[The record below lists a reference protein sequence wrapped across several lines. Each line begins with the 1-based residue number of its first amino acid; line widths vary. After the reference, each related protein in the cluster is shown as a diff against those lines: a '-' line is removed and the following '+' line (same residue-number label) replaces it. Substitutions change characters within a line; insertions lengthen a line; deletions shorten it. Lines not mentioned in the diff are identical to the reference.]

1 MLSRKRL
8 RMKHY
13 SIRVLVLALSL
24 AIIQCSMFGGKS
36 SPEEESWENAA
47 ANADSVDRAEAT
59 GVDANTTDESA
70 WQSGEQAD
78 NLIYN
83 LDKLKSDAMEQS
95 GSSEFVASEINYEV
109 KRMAAELKYVKKKL
123 TELQTQ
129 SEVWTNP
136 LSIYSKEIH
145 LENGTKIFGDV
156 VDQDKDNVQ
165 VKTLI
170 GELAISRDQVIRI
183 VDNIPTDPDAPPV
196 AEPGQSAAG
205 VPMNMSGAR
214 TIQDVQGETTQAKY
228 SGNVVLSGS
237 IKERKDR
244 SGNTI
249 LSGVVKNIGGRRA
262 DFVKV
267 NFLFRI
273 NWSGDTRELTAF
285 VKGTHHV
292 FSSGVSTDTS
302 LFPGASGEF
311 ELYVPKSFGSFI
323 GYSYSIDWEEHDI

>member
-1 MLSRKRL
+1 
-8 RMKHY
+8 MKHY
-13 SIRVLVLALSL
+13 SLQVLLLVITLALV
-24 AIIQCSMFGGKS
+24 QCGSSGKDAK
-36 SPEEESWENAA
+36 PEEKSWDKKETQN
-47 ANADSVDRAEAT
+47 RAEAA
-59 GVDANTTDESA
+59 GVDANTSDESA

-83 LDKLKSDAMEQS
+83 LDQLRNKKADS
-95 GSSEFVASEINYEV
+95 GESGDFVTSEINYEV
-109 KRMAAELKYVKKKL
+109 KRLAAELKYVKKKL
-123 TELQTQ
+123 TEIQTQ

-136 LSIYSKEIH
+136 LSIYSKEVH
-145 LENGTKIFGDV
+145 LENGTKLFGDV
-156 VDQDKDNVQ
+156 IDQDKDNIQ

-170 GELAISRDQVIRI
+170 GVLSVSRDQVIRI
-183 VDNIPTDPDAPPV
+183 VDNIPT
-196 AEPGQSAAG
+196 EPGAAAVTEPGKPARGG
-205 VPMNMSGAR
+205 VPMNINTDRASMTG
-214 TIQDVQGETTQAKY
+214 TQDVKGDTRDSKY
-228 SGNVVLSGS
+228 TGNIVLSGS

-244 SGNTI
+244 TGNTI
-249 LSGVVKNIGGRRA
+249 LSGVVKNIGGRRS

-285 VKGTHHV
+285 VKGSHHV
-292 FSSGVSTDTS
+292 FSSGVNTDTS

>member
-1 MLSRKRL
+1 
-8 RMKHY
+8 MKHY
-13 SIRVLVLALSL
+13 SLQVLLLALTL
-24 AIIQCSMFGGKS
+24 TIVQCSMFGGKS
-36 SPEEESWENAA
+36 KPEEQSWEKSAA
-47 ANADSVDRAEAT
+47 KKDSVSRAEAT
-59 GVDANTTDESA
+59 GVDANTSDESA

-83 LDKLKSDAMEQS
+83 LDKLKNQS
-95 GSSEFVASEINYEV
+95 ADKAGSSDFVASEINYEI
-109 KRMAAELKYVKKKL
+109 KRLAAELKYVKKKL
-123 TELQTQ
+123 SELQTQ

-136 LSIYSKEIH
+136 LSIYSKEVH
-145 LENGTKIFGDV
+145 LENGTKLFGDV
-156 VDQDKDNVQ
+156 IDQDKDNIQ

-170 GELAISRDQVIRI
+170 GVLSVSRDQVVRI
-183 VDNIPTDPDAPPV
+183 VDNVPSEPDAAAV
-196 AEPGQSAAG
+196 TEPGKAAG
-205 VPMNMSGAR
+205 GAPMNINNDRASMAG
-214 TIQDVQGETTQAKY
+214 TQDVKGSSKDAKY

-237 IKERKDR
+237 IRERKDH

-285 VKGTHHV
+285 VKGSHHV
-292 FSSGVSTDTS
+292 FSSGVNTDTS

-311 ELYVPKSFGSFI
+311 ELYVPKSFGAFI

>member
-1 MLSRKRL
+1 
-8 RMKHY
+8 MKHN
-13 SIRVLVLALSL
+13 SLQVLLLALSL
-24 AIIQCSMFGGKS
+24 TIVQCSFFGKS
-36 SPEEESWENAA
+36 TPEEKTWDKSKAETK
-47 ANADSVDRAEAT
+47 ADSSRRAEVA
-59 GVDANTTDESA
+59 GVDKNNPDESA
-70 WQSGEQAD
+70 WRSGEQAD

-83 LDKLKSDAMEQS
+83 LDQLRNKKPEQ
-95 GSSEFVASEINYEV
+95 GETADFVTSEINYEV
-109 KRMAAELKYVKKKL
+109 KRLAAELKYVKKKL
-123 TELQTQ
+123 TELETQ

-136 LSIYSKEIH
+136 LSIYSKEVH
-145 LENGTKIFGDV
+145 LENGTKLFGDV
-156 VDQDKDNVQ
+156 IDQDKDNIQ

-170 GELAISRDQVIRI
+170 GVLSVPRSQVVRI
-183 VDNIPTDPDAPPV
+183 VDNIPSEPGAAAVTEGPKTGAGDAPMNIPGDRAANMASTRDV
-196 AEPGQSAAG
+196 A
-205 VPMNMSGAR
+205 
-214 TIQDVQGETTQAKY
+214 GETKQAKY
-228 SGNVVLSGS
+228 TGNVVLSGS
-237 IKERKDR
+237 IKERKDQ

-249 LSGVVKNIGGRRA
+249 LSGVVKNIGGRRS

-285 VKGTHHV
+285 VKGSNHV

>member
-1 MLSRKRL
+1 MKR
-8 RMKHY
+8 Y
-13 SIRVLVLALSL
+13 SLQILLLVVTLAFV
-24 AIIQCSMFGGKS
+24 QCSMFGGKS
-36 SPEEESWENAA
+36 EPEESWDKTTGR
-47 ANADSVDRAEAT
+47 ADSLNRTESA
-59 GVDANTTDESA
+59 GVGTNTSEETA

-83 LDKLKSDAMEQS
+83 LDQLRNKESDQS
-95 GSSEFVASEINYEV
+95 ESADFVTSEINYEV
-109 KRMAAELKYVKKKL
+109 KRLAAELKYVKKKL
-123 TELQTQ
+123 TEIQTQ

-136 LSIYSKEIH
+136 LSIYSKEVH
-145 LENGTKIFGDV
+145 LENGTKLFGDV
-156 VDQDKDNVQ
+156 IDQDKDNIQ

-170 GELAISRDQVIRI
+170 GVLSVSRDQVIRI
-183 VDNIPTDPDAPPV
+183 VDNIPT
-196 AEPGQSAAG
+196 EPGAAAVTEPGKPNRGG
-205 VPMNMSGAR
+205 VPMNINKDRASMSG
-214 TIQDVQGETTQAKY
+214 TQDVKGDTRESKY
-228 SGNVVLSGS
+228 TGNVVLSGS

-285 VKGTHHV
+285 VKGSHHV
-292 FSSGVSTDTS
+292 FSSGVNTDTS

>member
-1 MLSRKRL
+1 
-8 RMKHY
+8 
-13 SIRVLVLALSL
+13 
-24 AIIQCSMFGGKS
+24 MFGGKAT
-36 SPEEESWENAA
+36 PDEESWDKTEEKV
-47 ANADSVDRAEAT
+47 DSKDRAETA
-59 GVDANTTDESA
+59 GVGANTADESA

-83 LDKLKSDAMEQS
+83 LDQLRTKQADKGEAGD
-95 GSSEFVASEINYEV
+95 FVTSEINYEV
-109 KRMAAELKYVKKKL
+109 KRLAAELKYVKKKL
-123 TELQTQ
+123 AEIQTQ

-145 LENGTKIFGDV
+145 LENGTKLFGDV
-156 VDQDKDNVQ
+156 IDQDKDNIQ

-170 GELAISRDQVIRI
+170 GVLSVSRDQVVRI
-183 VDNIPTDPDAPPV
+183 VDNIPTDPSGPAV
-196 AEPGQSAAG
+196 TEAGQTARGG
-205 VPMNMSGAR
+205 VPMNINNDRAAMAG
-214 TIQDVQGETTQAKY
+214 TQDVRGDTRDSKY
-228 SGNVVLSGS
+228 TGNVVLSGS

-249 LSGVVKNIGGRRA
+249 LSGIVKNIGGRRA

-285 VKGTHHV
+285 VKGSHHV
-292 FSSGVSTDTS
+292 FSSGVNTDTS

>member
-1 MLSRKRL
+1 
-8 RMKHY
+8 MKHY
-13 SIRVLVLALSL
+13 SIQVLLLALTL
-24 AIIQCSMFGGKS
+24 TIVQCSMFGGKS
-36 SPEEESWENAA
+36 TPDEESWEDSATQQ
-47 ANADSVDRAEAT
+47 DSVSRAEAT
-59 GVDANTTDESA
+59 GVDVNTSDESA

-83 LDKLKSDAMEQS
+83 LDKIKKKSLDQN

-156 VDQDKDNVQ
+156 IDQDKESIQ
-165 VKTLI
+165 IKTLI
-170 GELAISRDQVIRI
+170 GILSLTRSQVVRI
-183 VDNIPTDPDAPPV
+183 VDNIPADPDAPAIEGNQV
-196 AEPGQSAAG
+196 GGG
-205 VPMNMSGAR
+205 VPMNMNNMSGTR
-214 TIQDVQGETTQAKY
+214 DVKGPAKQNKY
-228 SGNVVLSGS
+228 TGNVVLSGS
-237 IKERKDR
+237 IRERKDQ

-285 VKGTHHV
+285 VKGSHHV
-292 FSSGVSTDTS
+292 FSSGVNTDTS

>member
-1 MLSRKRL
+1 
-8 RMKHY
+8 
-13 SIRVLVLALSL
+13 
-24 AIIQCSMFGGKS
+24 
-36 SPEEESWENAA
+36 
-47 ANADSVDRAEAT
+47 
-59 GVDANTTDESA
+59 
-70 WQSGEQAD
+70 
-78 NLIYN
+78 
-83 LDKLKSDAMEQS
+83 
-95 GSSEFVASEINYEV
+95 
-109 KRMAAELKYVKKKL
+109 L

-136 LSIYSKEIH
+136 LSIYSKEVH
-145 LENGTKIFGDV
+145 LENGTKLFGDV
-156 VDQDKDNVQ
+156 IDQDKDNIQ

-170 GELAISRDQVIRI
+170 GVLSVSRDQVLRI
-183 VDNIPTDPDAPPV
+183 VDNIPTDDAPAV
-196 AEPGQSAAG
+196 AASEG
-205 VPMNMSGAR
+205 VRGGAPMNVPGDRASMAS
-214 TIQDVQGETTQAKY
+214 TQDVKGDTRDSKY
-228 SGNVVLSGS
+228 TGNVVLSGS

-285 VKGTHHV
+285 VKGSHHV
-292 FSSGVSTDTS
+292 FSSGVNTDTS

-311 ELYVPKSFGSFI
+311 ELYVPNSFGSFI

>member
-1 MLSRKRL
+1 
-8 RMKHY
+8 
-13 SIRVLVLALSL
+13 
-24 AIIQCSMFGGKS
+24 MFGGKS
-36 SPEEESWENAA
+36 SPEESWEDSATKT
-47 ANADSVDRAEAT
+47 DSVDRAETA
-59 GVDANTTDESA
+59 GVEANTSDESA

-83 LDKLKSDAMEQS
+83 LDQLKNKAADQS
-95 GSSEFVASEINYEV
+95 GSSEFVASEINYEI

-136 LSIYSKEIH
+136 LSIYSKEVH

-156 VDQDKDNVQ
+156 IDQDKKNIQ
-165 VKTLI
+165 IKTLI
-170 GELAISRDQVIRI
+170 GVLTVSRDQVLRI
-183 VDNIPTDPDAPPV
+183 VDNVPTDPNAPAV
-196 AEPGQSAAG
+196 SEPSRAG
-205 VPMNMSGAR
+205 GGAPMNVNNSRAGMSG
-214 TIQDVQGETTQAKY
+214 TQDVKGASQQNKY
-228 SGNVVLSGS
+228 TGNVVLSGS
-237 IKERKDR
+237 IRERKDR

-285 VKGTHHV
+285 VKGSHHV
-292 FSSGVSTDTS
+292 FSSGVNTDTS

-311 ELYVPKSFGSFI
+311 ELYIPKSFGSFI

>member
-1 MLSRKRL
+1 
-8 RMKHY
+8 MKHY
-13 SIRVLVLALSL
+13 SLQVLLLALTL
-24 AIIQCSMFGGKS
+24 TIVQCSMFGGKS
-36 SPEEESWENAA
+36 SPEEESWEESAA
-47 ANADSVDRAEAT
+47 KQDTVDRAEAT
-59 GVDANTTDESA
+59 GVDANTSDESA

-83 LDKLKSDAMEQS
+83 LDKLKNKSAEQS
-95 GSSEFVASEINYEV
+95 GSTEFVASEINYEI
-109 KRMAAELKYVKKKL
+109 KRLAAELKYVKKKL
-123 TELQTQ
+123 SELQTQ

-136 LSIYSKEIH
+136 LSIYSKEVH

-156 VDQDKDNVQ
+156 IDQDKDNIQ

-170 GELAISRDQVIRI
+170 GVLALSRDQVLRI
-183 VDNIPTDPDAPPV
+183 VDNIPT
-196 AEPGQSAAG
+196 EPEAAAVSTQGQAAGG
-205 VPMNMSGAR
+205 VPMNINNNRAAMSG
-214 TIQDVQGETTQAKY
+214 TQDVRGDSKDSKY
-228 SGNVVLSGS
+228 TGNVVLSGS
-237 IKERKDR
+237 IRERKDR

-285 VKGTHHV
+285 VKGSHHV
-292 FSSGVSTDTS
+292 FSSGVNTDTS

-311 ELYVPKSFGSFI
+311 ELYVPKSFGAFI

>member
-1 MLSRKRL
+1 
-8 RMKHY
+8 
-13 SIRVLVLALSL
+13 
-24 AIIQCSMFGGKS
+24 
-36 SPEEESWENAA
+36 
-47 ANADSVDRAEAT
+47 
-59 GVDANTTDESA
+59 
-70 WQSGEQAD
+70 
-78 NLIYN
+78 
-83 LDKLKSDAMEQS
+83 
-95 GSSEFVASEINYEV
+95 
-109 KRMAAELKYVKKKL
+109 L

-136 LSIYSKEIH
+136 LSIYSKEVH
-145 LENGTKIFGDV
+145 LENGTKLFGDV
-156 VDQDKDNVQ
+156 IDQDKDNIQ

-170 GELAISRDQVIRI
+170 GVLSVSRDQVLRI
-183 VDNIPTDPDAPPV
+183 VDNIPTSDDAPAV
-196 AEPGQSAAG
+196 SDAG
-205 VPMNMSGAR
+205 NTARGGAPMNMTGDRANMAG
-214 TIQDVQGETTQAKY
+214 TQDVKGDTRDSKY
-228 SGNVVLSGS
+228 TGNVVLSGS

-285 VKGTHHV
+285 VKGSHHV
-292 FSSGVSTDTS
+292 FSSGVNTDTS

-311 ELYVPKSFGSFI
+311 ELYVPNSFGSFI

>member
-1 MLSRKRL
+1 MKRYSLQIML
-8 RMKHY
+8 
-13 SIRVLVLALSL
+13 L
-24 AIIQCSMFGGKS
+24 AITLTFVQCSMFGGKS
-36 SPEEESWENAA
+36 KPEEKSWDKSEQV
-47 ANADSVDRAEAT
+47 ADPKDRAESA
-59 GVDANTTDESA
+59 GVDATGADESA

-83 LDKLKSDAMEQS
+83 LDQLRNKKPETGESTD
-95 GSSEFVASEINYEV
+95 FVTSEINYEV
-109 KRMAAELKYVKKKL
+109 KRLAAELKYVKKKL
-123 TELQTQ
+123 AEIQTQ

-136 LSIYSKEIH
+136 LSIYSKEVH
-145 LENGTKIFGDV
+145 LENGTKLFGDV
-156 VDQDKDNVQ
+156 IDQDKDNIQ

-170 GELAISRDQVIRI
+170 GVLSVSRDQVLRI
-183 VDNIPTDPDAPPV
+183 VDNIPTSNEGPAVTEPGTASRGDAPMNINGGPNM
-196 AEPGQSAAG
+196 AG
-205 VPMNMSGAR
+205 
-214 TIQDVQGETTQAKY
+214 TQDVKGETTKSKY
-228 SGNVVLSGS
+228 TGNVVLSGS

-249 LSGVVKNIGGRRA
+249 LSGVVKNIGGRRS

-285 VKGTHHV
+285 VKGSHHV
-292 FSSGVSTDTS
+292 FSSGVNTDTS

-311 ELYVPKSFGSFI
+311 ELYVPSSFGAFI

>member
-1 MLSRKRL
+1 
-8 RMKHY
+8 MKHY
-13 SIRVLVLALSL
+13 SIQVLLLALTL
-24 AIIQCSMFGGKS
+24 TIVQCSMFGGKS
-36 SPEEESWENAA
+36 TPEEESWEESATKQE
-47 ANADSVDRAEAT
+47 SVSRAEAT
-59 GVDANTTDESA
+59 GVDENTSDESA

-83 LDKLKSDAMEQS
+83 LDKIKKKSLDQN

-109 KRMAAELKYVKKKL
+109 KRIAAELKYVKKKL

-156 VDQDKDNVQ
+156 INQDKESIQ
-165 VKTLI
+165 IKTLI
-170 GELAISRDQVIRI
+170 GVLSLTRSQVVRI
-183 VDNIPTDPDAPPV
+183 VDNIPADPDAPAIETDRV
-196 AEPGQSAAG
+196 GGG
-205 VPMNMSGAR
+205 VPMNMNNMSGTR
-214 TIQDVQGETTQAKY
+214 DVKGATKQSKY
-228 SGNVVLSGS
+228 TGNVVLSGS
-237 IKERKDR
+237 IRERKDR

-285 VKGTHHV
+285 VKGSHHV
-292 FSSGVSTDTS
+292 FSSGVNTDTS